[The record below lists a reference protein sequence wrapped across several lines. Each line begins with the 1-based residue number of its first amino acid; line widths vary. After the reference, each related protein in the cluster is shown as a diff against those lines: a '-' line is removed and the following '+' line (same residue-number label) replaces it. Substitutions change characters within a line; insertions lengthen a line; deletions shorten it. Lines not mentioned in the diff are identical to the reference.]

1 MKKLV
6 STLFI
11 AALLLIC
18 SSGLYGAGSPEGL
31 AALRAF
37 EAQQNVEANA
47 FNKKQ
52 ADESA
57 LLTKKQADES
67 ALLTKKQADESAL
80 LTKKQADEK
89 ESLKNKLLAEAATFK
104 KVAADESAAKNK
116 ELVAKYGENYRTTSP
131 LSAPTARWVD
141 NKDGTV
147 TDTLSGLMWADR
159 DNGNS
164 VDFSRAKIY
173 CESYKGG
180 GKTGWRMPT
189 IADLAGLYK
198 SGAYGSIIKSTAG
211 GVWSSETRAAARRDP
226 RSPGEAAVV
235 GFLNGVV
242 LWHPQSNGG
251 FFRALPVRT
260 PQ

>member
-6 STLFI
+6 STIFI
-11 AALLLIC
+11 AALLLVG
-18 SSGLYGAGSPEGL
+18 SSGSYGAGSPEGL

-37 EAQQNVEANA
+37 EAQQNVEAKA
-47 FNKKQ
+47 FNKKQADESSLLIKKQ

-67 ALLTKKQADESAL
+67 TL

-89 ESLKNKLLAEAATFK
+89 ESLKNKLLAETATFK

-116 ELVAKYGENYRTTSP
+116 ELEAKYGENYRTPAP
-131 LSAPTARWVD
+131 LSAPAARWID

-159 DNGNS
+159 DNGANC
-164 VDFSRAKIY
+164 DFSGAKSY

-189 IADLAGLYK
+189 VADLAGLYQSK
-198 SGAYGSIIKSTAG
+198 AYGSTIKQTAYFI
-211 GVWSSETRAAARRDP
+211 WSSETRDSTAR
-226 RSPGEAAVV
+226 VV
-235 GFLNGVV
+235 RFGGLGGGG
-242 LWHPQSNGG
+242 LEWKKQSIVYDN
-251 FFRALPVRT
+251 RALPVRSAK
-260 PQ
+260 